1 MFENKVFFICIIEW
15 HENSIIITPPMAPD
29 NWIEWYSAVAF
40 WHIFSE
46 RSILLFCHSVHIISH
61 GFPNFFSASKHSEV
75 EEISRTHLYLCVV
88 LWVEVI
94 WQFFFCYFFFRRGQM
109 SCFIAFSVFS
119 VFFNTE
125 IDEKETVIKN
135 VKPIWRKGL
144 ILMD

>member
-1 MFENKVFFICIIEW
+1 MFKNKVFFICIIEW
-15 HENSIIITPPMAPD
+15 HENLMIITPPMAPD
-29 NWIEWYSAVAF
+29 NWIEWYSAVDF

-61 GFPNFFSASKHSEV
+61 GFPNCFSASKHSEV

-94 WQFFFCYFFFRRGQM
+94 WQFFFVIFFWAWTNEF
-109 SCFIAFSVFS
+109 F
-119 VFFNTE
+119 FFNTE

-144 ILMD
+144 MLKD